1 MTRGLLLALTAAGAL
16 AGCRGDISDKP
27 PFHLIGDMDW
37 QPKYDPEG
45 ESKFFADGRAMRP
58 LVAGTVAQGQVH
70 EDEAYWKGTL
80 NGQPIKKIPV
90 AATAELAKRGK
101 QRYDIYCAPCHD
113 KSGSGKGMVVLRGY
127 PVAADMGGDR
137 LRQMS
142 DGEVFIA
149 ISNGIRNMP
158 AYAAQIPVEDRWA
171 IVLWSRVLGRA
182 GHASLD
188 DVPAEQRD
196 KIEPEGA
203 Q

>member
-1 MTRGLLLALTAAGAL
+1 MRVLGIAALAALALS
-16 AGCRGDISDKP
+16 GCRGDISDQP

-37 QPKYDPEG
+37 QPRYHPEG
-45 ESKFFADGRAMRP
+45 ESTFFADGRSMRTP
-58 LVAGTVAQGQVH
+58 VAGTVAQGQIR
-70 EDEAYWKGTL
+70 EDEAYWKGTEG
-80 NGQPIKKIPV
+80 GQPIRKLPMS
-90 AATAELAKRGK
+90 ATAALARRGK

-113 KSGSGKGMVVLRGY
+113 RNGAGRGPVVLRGY
-127 PVAADMGGDR
+127 PVAADLGGDR

-158 AYAAQIPVEDRWA
+158 AYAAQVPVEDRWA

-182 GHASLD
+182 GHAALD